1 MANSSTPPARPSFGF
16 GKNDEIGA
24 WMSDRVGVLRGLL
37 ALLAGAL
44 LMTLAMTTVAQ
55 ADNYGEIGTPFGERG
70 TGPGQFT
77 SVPSIADGFGV
88 DPTKNPT
95 ADSVYVVDNPKKGE
109 YRIQKFSANAE
120 GEYGFE
126 ASVTFK
132 PPIVPKAGSQDRV
145 EGVAVDPTLER
156 VYVLAIEERPQNEEE
171 SEEEEVPRRVD
182 AGGVFAASTLYA
194 FSTKANGAKLEPVS
208 GTTNGVLVGSTA
220 LKSQSET
227 PGAALLEPK
236 GITVD
241 PTTHE
246 VIILG
251 TEDPGEKEEEPQ
263 MLIALQRITE
273 KGKLGARYVDT
284 TNFFEAQGANVPFVA
299 SPVVTS
305 SGKVYVQA
313 VGANDEIAEIPSNF
327 TEKTPPKVLLELE
340 SAKGEL
346 LRFPGQ
352 PPSTYGAGLS
362 IGPEGTIY
370 AYAGIQQQLKPNEAW
385 YPGVLLFNSDGVEE
399 GWTGGQS
406 AETGNG
412 VCTISFFGTP
422 MVAAGTEHHVFV
434 YDSNPSDPRVLE
446 FGPNGT
452 GCPSASA
459 TPPSA
464 EVGGRPAPESEP
476 IPISDKV
483 SLSSILKHGNALSVE
498 WEFGDGTKQTVSTNE
513 YEKTEIE
520 HQFATS
526 GELTV
531 TEKIHTDD
539 LATPEI
545 VVHSKI
551 NIAATPPTV
560 VTGEA
565 QQIEG
570 TSATLTGTVNP
581 NGGTVSECYFEYG
594 ETETYGKKADCAS
607 LPTAGAVNPVA
618 VSAQPS
624 GLSEHTT
631 YHFRIVAVDGSET
644 SKGADAEFTTGPK
657 PTAQTEAASGVSS
670 GGATLNATVN
680 PQGATVKT
688 CKFEYGTSTAY
699 GQVAA
704 CASAPGSG
712 DAPVAVSAAVT
723 GLKASNPYHFR
734 IVAVTA
740 AGTSDGEDKTF
751 TTSAAQVIEEAPH
764 EVEVGGS
771 SKKQQEEAE
780 AAKKHQEEEAA
791 AKKKAEEEAAKKK
804 AEEEKAKAKPT
815 RAQLLAKALKSC
827 KKESKKKR
835 GKCEAAAHK
844 KYASK
849 KTKSKKKKK

>member
-1 MANSSTPPARPSFGF
+1 LDLAND
-16 GKNDEIGA
+16 KIGA
-24 WMSDRVGVLRGLL
+24 WMSERVGVLRGLL
-37 ALLAGAL
+37 ALVAGAL
-44 LMTLAMTTVAQ
+44 LMAGATAAVAE
-55 ADNYGEIGTPFGERG
+55 ADNYGEIGHPFGERG

-88 DPTKNPT
+88 DPTENPT
-95 ADSVYVVDNPKKGE
+95 PDSVYVIDNPKKGE
-109 YRIQKFSANAE
+109 YRLQKFSANAK

-132 PPIVPKAGSQDRV
+132 PPIVAKAGTQDMV
-145 EGVAVDPTLER
+145 EGVAIDPTLER
-156 VYVLAIEERPQNEEE
+156 AYVLAVEERPQNEEE
-171 SEEEEVPRRVD
+171 VEGEEVTRRVD
-182 AGGVFAASTLYA
+182 GGMFAASTLYA
-194 FSTKANGAKLEPVS
+194 FSTKANGAKLEPAS
-208 GTTNGVLVGSTA
+208 GTTNGILAGASV

-227 PGAALLEPK
+227 PGEALLEPK

-251 TEDPGEKEEEPQ
+251 AEDPGEKEEEPQ
-263 MLIALQRITE
+263 PLVALQRVTPGVAPE
-273 KGKLGARYVDT
+273 KAKLGARYVDT
-284 TNFFEAQGANVPFVA
+284 TNFFEAQGADVPFVA

-305 SGKVYVQA
+305 SGKVYIEA
-313 VGANDEIAEIPSNF
+313 VEANDEIVEIPSNF
-327 TEKTPPKVLLELE
+327 TEKTSPKVLLELE

-346 LRFPGQ
+346 TRFPGQ
-352 PPSTYGAGLS
+352 PPSTLGAGLS

-370 AYAGIQQQLKPNEAW
+370 AYAGIQQQAKPNEAW
-385 YPGVLLFNSDGVEE
+385 YPGVLLFNSDGAEE

-406 AETGNG
+406 EASSHEGK
-412 VCTISFFGTP
+412 CLISFFGTP
-422 MVAAGTEHHVFV
+422 AVAAGTDHDVFV
-434 YDSNPSDPRVLE
+434 YNSDPSDPHVLE

-452 GCPSASA
+452 GCPHASA
-459 TPPSA
+459 TAPSA
-464 EVGGRPAPESEP
+464 EVEGKLAPESEP
-476 IPISDKV
+476 IPISKKV
-483 SLSSILKHGNALSVE
+483 SLSSTLTQGNALSVE
-498 WEFGDGTKQTVSTNE
+498 WEFGDGTKETVSTDE
-513 YEKTEIE
+513 YEKTEVE
-520 HQFATS
+520 HQFTAS
-526 GELTV
+526 GDLTV

-545 VVHSKI
+545 VVHSKVD
-551 NIAATPPTV
+551 IAAAPPTV
-560 VTGEA
+560 VTDEA
-565 QQIEG
+565 QQVEG
-570 TSATLTGTVNP
+570 TSATVTATVNP

-594 ETETYGKKADCAS
+594 ETESYGSKTDCAS

-618 VSAQPS
+618 VSAPLS

-631 YHFRIVAVDGSET
+631 YHFRIVAVDGGET
-644 SKGADAEFTTGPK
+644 SKGSDAEFTTGPK
-657 PTAQTEAASGVSS
+657 PTATTEAASGVSA
-670 GGATLNATVN
+670 GGATLNGTVN

-699 GQVAA
+699 GQTAA
-704 CASAPGSG
+704 CASEPGSG
-712 DAPVAVSAAVT
+712 DTSVAVSAVAA
-723 GLKASNPYHFR
+723 GLKASTTYDFR

-740 AGTSDGEDKTF
+740 AGTSDGENKTF
-751 TTSAAQVIEEAPH
+751 ATSAAQVIEEGPPH
-764 EVEVGGS
+764 EIELGGS

-780 AAKKHQEEEAA
+780 AAKKHQEEAA

-835 GKCEAAAHK
+835 VKCEAAAHK

-849 KTKSKKKKK
+849 RKSKKKKK

>member
-1 MANSSTPPARPSFGF
+1 
-16 GKNDEIGA
+16 
-24 WMSDRVGVLRGLL
+24 MSDRVGVLRGLL
-37 ALLAGAL
+37 ALLAGVL
-44 LMTLAMTTVAQ
+44 LMTTATATVAR
-55 ADNYGEIGTPFGERG
+55 ADSYGEIGHPFGERG
-70 TGPGQFT
+70 TGPGQFK
-77 SVPSIADGFGV
+77 SIPSTTVGFGV
-88 DPTKNPT
+88 DP
-95 ADSVYVVDNPKKGE
+95 ADNNSVYVVDSPNLEKNE
-109 YRIQKFSANAE
+109 YRIQKFSANAK

-132 PPIVPKAGSQDRV
+132 APIDSNATTQDRV

-156 VYVLAIEERPQNEEE
+156 VYVLAVEERPPNEEK
-171 SEEEEVPRRVD
+171 EEGEEVTHRVD
-182 AGGVFAASTLYA
+182 GGVFAAGTLYA
-194 FSTKANGAKLEPVS
+194 FSTKANGAKLEPAS
-208 GTTNGVLVGSTA
+208 GTTNGGVLAGAGV

-227 PGAALLEPK
+227 PGEALLEPK

-251 TEDPGEKEEEPQ
+251 AEDPGEIEEVPQ
-263 MLIALQRITE
+263 SLIALQRVTE

-284 TNFFEAQGANVPFVA
+284 TNFFEIEPGGAVPSAA

-305 SGKVYVQA
+305 SGKVYVETVDQI
-313 VGANDEIAEIPSNF
+313 VEIPSNF
-327 TEKTPPKVLLELE
+327 TEKTPPSVLLELE
-340 SAKGEL
+340 GAKDQLTG
-346 LRFPGQ
+346 FPAQ

-370 AYAGIQQQLKPNEAW
+370 AYAGIQQQVHPNEAK

-406 AETGNG
+406 KASAHEGK
-412 VCTISFFGTP
+412 CLISFSGTP
-422 MVAAGTEHHVFV
+422 AVAAGKEHDVFV
-434 YDSNPSDPRVLE
+434 YDSNPNEPRVLE

-452 GCPSASA
+452 GCPHASA
-459 TPPSA
+459 TAPSA
-464 EVGGRPAPESEP
+464 EVEGRLAPESEP
-476 IPISDKV
+476 VPISKKV
-483 SLSSILKHGNALSVE
+483 SLSSTLTQGNALSVE
-498 WEFGDGTKQTVSTNE
+498 WEFGDGTKETVSTDE
-513 YEKTEIE
+513 YEKTEAE
-520 HQFATS
+520 HQFTAG

-551 NIAATPPTV
+551 NIVATPPTV
-560 VTGEA
+560 VTDEA
-565 QQIEG
+565 QQVED
-570 TSATLTGTVNP
+570 TSATVTATVDP

-594 ETETYGKKADCAS
+594 ETESYGKKASCAS
-607 LPTAGAVNPVA
+607 LPNAGAVNPVN
-618 VSAQPS
+618 VSAQLS

-631 YHFRIVAVDGSET
+631 YHFRIVAVDGGET

-657 PTAQTEAASGVSS
+657 PTATTEAASGVSS
-670 GGATLNATVN
+670 GGATLNGAIN

-704 CASAPGSG
+704 CASEPGSG

-723 GLKASNPYHFR
+723 GLKASTTYHFR
-734 IVAVTA
+734 VVAVTA
-740 AGTSDGEDKTF
+740 AGTSNGEDKTF
-751 TTSAAQVIEEAPH
+751 ATGAAQVIEEGPPH
-764 EVEVGGS
+764 EIEVGNPN
-771 SKKQQEEAE
+771 KQQEEAE

-835 GKCEAAAHK
+835 SKCEAAARK
-844 KYASK
+844 KYGS
-849 KTKSKKKKK
+849 KTKGKKKKK